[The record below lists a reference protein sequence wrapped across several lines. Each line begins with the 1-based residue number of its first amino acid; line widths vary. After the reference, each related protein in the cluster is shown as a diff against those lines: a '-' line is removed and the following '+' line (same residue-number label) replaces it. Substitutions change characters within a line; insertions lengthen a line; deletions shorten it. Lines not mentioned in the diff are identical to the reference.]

1 MHRFSTWELLLST
14 SVVHKVEISFPWKA
28 HTSCACELTL
38 KENVFNGTMTKKKFF
53 GQDIVKHREKKAI
66 GKFRNQI
73 MI

>member
-14 SVVHKVEISFPWKA
+14 SVIHEVEISVPWKA
-28 HTSCACELTL
+28 HTSCVCELTL
-38 KENVFNGTMTKKKFF
+38 KENVLNETMKKKQFF

>member
-1 MHRFSTWELLLST
+1 MHLFSTWELLLST

-28 HTSCACELTL
+28 HTSCVCELTL
-38 KENVFNGTMTKKKFF
+38 KENVLNETMTKKQFF
-53 GQDIVKHREKKAI
+53 GQDIVKRREKKAI

>member
-38 KENVFNGTMTKKKFF
+38 KENVLNETMTKKQFF
-53 GQDIVKHREKKAI
+53 GQDIVKRREKKAI

>member
-14 SVVHKVEISFPWKA
+14 SVIHEVEISFPWKA

-38 KENVFNGTMTKKKFF
+38 KENVLNETMKKKSNSL
-53 GQDIVKHREKKAI
+53 GKTVKHREKKAI

>member
-1 MHRFSTWELLLST
+1 MHLFSTLELLLST

>member
-1 MHRFSTWELLLST
+1 MKLW
-14 SVVHKVEISFPWKA
+14 
-28 HTSCACELTL
+28 
-38 KENVFNGTMTKKKFF
+38 KKKQFF

>member
-1 MHRFSTWELLLST
+1 MHLFSTWELLLST

-38 KENVFNGTMTKKKFF
+38 KENVLNETMTKKQFF
-53 GQDIVKHREKKAI
+53 GQDIVKRREKKAI

>member
-14 SVVHKVEISFPWKA
+14 SVIHEVEISFPWKA

-38 KENVFNGTMTKKKFF
+38 KENVLNETMTKMQFF
-53 GQDIVKHREKKAI
+53 GQDIVKRREKKAI